1 MTQKTKQ
8 FSKYVQEKTG
18 QNLEQLSNEAIYVQ
32 LLHFV
37 KEAAKDMQVGG
48 QAVLGRQN

>member
-18 QNLEQLSNEAIYVQ
+18 QNLEQLSNEAKSVI
-32 LLHFV
+32 
-37 KEAAKDMQVGG
+37 AC
-48 QAVLGRQN
+48 